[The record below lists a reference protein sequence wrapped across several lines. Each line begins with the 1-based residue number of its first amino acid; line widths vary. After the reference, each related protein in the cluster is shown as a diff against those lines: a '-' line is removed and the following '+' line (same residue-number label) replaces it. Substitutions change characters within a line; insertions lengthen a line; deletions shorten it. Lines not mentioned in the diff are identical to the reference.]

1 MEFEEFYNDVCEKII
16 KKRRKENISLMK
28 QLRLMIKYNV
38 PNRMKYIKEF
48 KIDDKFKNNTISYN
62 DIAKLREVRKLNKI

>member
-1 MEFEEFYNDVCEKII
+1 MEFEEFYNNVCEKII